1 MIYVDNKT
9 YVAFLQ
15 KEEGERERIRKEA
28 QKLIVEEVGYVD
40 EDGWQRLKVDI
51 LSTRGIIVQLP
62 FCFKSS
68 KSAKG

>member
-1 MIYVDNKT
+1 MKKMPQIMIYVDNKT

-40 EDGWQRLKVDI
+40 EDG
-51 LSTRGIIVQLP
+51 
-62 FCFKSS
+62 
-68 KSAKG
+68 